1 MIRGEMDMAH
11 TLAAVCEWSH
21 GTWHALDR
29 WRHRVPAL
37 LVTAI
42 TLLGAHG
49 VAAAGDLEPESSR
62 VERTRVVAQLQATS
76 EAELRRHYLHCAHA
90 SNARLLMPDESVLC
104 VLVAD
109 VLLQRAFAGDFA
121 ALVAWYQQH
130 REPAAAPNRR

>member
-1 MIRGEMDMAH
+1 MAH
-11 TLAAVCEWSH
+11 TLALVREWSH

-29 WRHRVPAL
+29 WRRRLPAL

-49 VAAAGDLEPESSR
+49 VAVAGDLEPGSSR
-62 VERTRVVAQLQATS
+62 VARTRVVAHLQATP
-76 EAELRRHYLHCAHA
+76 EAELRRHYLHCAHT
-90 SNARLLMPDESVLC
+90 SNARLLTPDESVLC

-121 ALVAWYQQH
+121 ALVAWYQGH
-130 REPAAAPNRR
+130 REPAVGLNPR

>member
-1 MIRGEMDMAH
+1 MAH

-49 VAAAGDLEPESSR
+49 VAVAGDREPGTSR
-62 VERTRVVAQLQATS
+62 VERTRVVAQLLATP
-76 EAELRRHYLHCAHA
+76 EAELRRHYLHCAHT
-90 SNARLLMPDESVLC
+90 SNTRLLTPDESVLC

-109 VLLQRAFAGDFA
+109 VLLQRAFAGDHRAMA
-121 ALVAWYQQH
+121 AWAASQRDPHLALL
-130 REPAAAPNRR
+130 EP